1 MASLLQ
7 SARFATTAVKL
18 AQLPRARVP
27 EIAFVGRS
35 NAGKSSA
42 INALCQR
49 RRLAFA
55 SKTPGRTQALNCFA
69 LGPERAPK
77 PLALIVDT
85 PGYGF
90 AAAPLAVKRGWDQLA
105 GRYLQV
111 RAALCAVVLVLD
123 VRRGL
128 TALDRALLHWMQP
141 QVPVLAILTKCDKLG
156 RADQRKALDTVEAEL
171 RDAQLPNPL
180 SLLAFSSTS
189 GLGVEQARAWI
200 EAIVAEAIASVAEG
214 EPAPE
219 HNDIATK
226 TEPPNPYPVPTKTQ
240 AP

>member
-1 MASLLQ
+1 VATLLTT
-7 SARFATTAVKL
+7 ARFATTVVKL
-18 AQLPRARVP
+18 AQLPRDGLP

-69 LGPERAPK
+69 LGPERLPA

-90 AAAPLAVKRGWDQLA
+90 AAAPLEVKREWDQLA

-111 RAALCAVVLVLD
+111 RDPLCAVVLVLD
-123 VRRGL
+123 VRRGV
-128 TALDRALLHWMQP
+128 TDLDRALLRWIRP
-141 QVPVLAILTKCDKLG
+141 DVPVLAILTKSDKLG
-156 RADQRKALDTVEAEL
+156 RAQQREALDNVEAAL
-171 RDAQLPNPL
+171 REARLQNPV
-180 SLLAFSSTS
+180 SLLAFSSTTGI
-189 GLGVEQARAWI
+189 GLEQARAWLESVIGDAI
-200 EAIVAEAIASVAEG
+200 EARAASADD
-214 EPAPE
+214 
-219 HNDIATK
+219 NDDDRTR
-226 TEPPNPYPVPTKTQ
+226 PS
-240 AP
+240 